1 MGVRNG
7 LESTSCLTN
16 MDAWALSPRDSDSS
30 LAAGPEICFLYKLPG
45 NPEVGGPGAPL
56 EGNPTE
62 NHIGYWA

>member
-1 MGVRNG
+1 
-7 LESTSCLTN
+7 

-30 LAAGPEICFLYKLPG
+30 LAAGPEICSLYKLPG